1 MNQSGARLAIRLD
14 CRIRWRAP
22 TRNSAR
28 EAAGT
33 RQERPH
39 LIQTGLDVRLS
50 DLDQRL
56 EELRNKQEE
65 AEQRRPRR
73 LVGAQA
79 TGQESQ
85 APRETRLAL
94 RGEPG
99 QVLRRAKHEEIHGS
113 QVAPLLR
120 RQLPERPVEAIEEQR
135 IIVDEVEEDR
145 VQDRKSVV

>member
-1 MNQSGARLAIRLD
+1 ACSTSRSACLNQSGARLAIRLD

-39 LIQTGLDVRLS
+39 LIQTGLDVRLP

-79 TGQESQ
+79 TGQEWQ
-85 APRETRLAL
+85 APKETGDER
-94 RGEPG
+94 RGERGKGPG
-99 QVLRRAKHEEIHGS
+99 
-113 QVAPLLR
+113 
-120 RQLPERPVEAIEEQR
+120 
-135 IIVDEVEEDR
+135 
-145 VQDRKSVV
+145 